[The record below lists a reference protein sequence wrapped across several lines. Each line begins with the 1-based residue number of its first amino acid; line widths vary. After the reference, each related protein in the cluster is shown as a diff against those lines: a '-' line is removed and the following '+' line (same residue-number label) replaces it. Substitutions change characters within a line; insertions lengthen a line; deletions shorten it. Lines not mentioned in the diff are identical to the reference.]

1 MNESSELLGNTKM
14 AKGRVPM
21 QVSPHF
27 KDKLKEIQRK
37 MVSEG
42 TEISLRDLT
51 DEIANMDSI
60 AIEIKLKQK
69 KFKDIDLRL
78 DKRGRR

>member
-1 MNESSELLGNTKM
+1 M